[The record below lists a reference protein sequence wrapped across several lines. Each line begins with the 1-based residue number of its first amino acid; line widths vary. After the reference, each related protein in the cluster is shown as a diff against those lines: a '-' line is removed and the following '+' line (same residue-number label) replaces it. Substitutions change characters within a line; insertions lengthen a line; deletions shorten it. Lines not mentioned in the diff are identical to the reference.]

1 MVSLLKI
8 GEFSVLSQISI
19 YMLRHYDEIG
29 LLIPEQV
36 DEFTGY
42 RYYSERQLP
51 IAGKIQALKSM
62 GLSLNLIKEILTKYS
77 DNTEL
82 KNYLEL
88 QAIEQ
93 KEKIEHMRKQLN
105 LLETT
110 IANLD
115 RASDIPLYSVAL
127 KKIPA
132 HYVISVRGIIETP
145 DKEAEL
151 WERLAQERKKQKIQ
165 FANPAWN
172 IAVFHDEGFQE
183 RNLDVEIQQAV
194 IGKCR
199 NSDIMKYKK
208 VDEITAATLTFKG
221 RYALLPQANEEIIRW
236 IGDNRYTSSRISRT
250 LSTPLLEAAS
260 ISTTSRTEPSRI
272 PRQAGHSLQGSP
284 LTGCS
289 QFTARARIFAQV
301 VLPVPRVPVNKYA

>member
-1 MVSLLKI
+1 MKVYNEEREVVSLLKI

-77 DNTEL
+77 DNTGL

-93 KEKIEHMRKQLN
+93 KEKIEHMRKKLN

-115 RASDIPLYSVAL
+115 RDSDIPLYSVAL

-165 FANPAWN
+165 FTNPAGN

-183 RNLDVEIQQAV
+183 RDLDVEIQQAV
-194 IGKCR
+194 IGKCH
-199 NSDIMKYKK
+199 DTDVMKCKK
-208 VDEITAATLTFKG
+208 VEEITAATLTFKG
-221 RYALLPQANEEIIRW
+221 RYELLPQANEEIIRW
-236 IGDNRYTSSRISRT
+236 IGDNQYKLDGNRPPHQKPER
-250 LSTPLLEAAS
+250 LSLPLLPMPHWEG
-260 ISTTSRTEPSRI
+260 P
-272 PRQAGHSLQGSP
+272 
-284 LTGCS
+284 
-289 QFTARARIFAQV
+289 QF
-301 VLPVPRVPVNKYA
+301 

>member
-1 MVSLLKI
+1 MLKI

-62 GLSLNLIKEILTKYS
+62 GLSLNLIKEILTKYA
-77 DNTEL
+77 DNAGL
-82 KNYLEL
+82 KTYLEL

-93 KEKIEHMRKQLN
+93 KEKIEHMQKQLN

-115 RASDIPLYSVAL
+115 HASDIPLYSVAL
-127 KKIPA
+127 KRIPA
-132 HYVISVRGIIETP
+132 HYVISVRGIIAPP

-151 WERLAQERKKQKIQ
+151 WERLAQERKRQKIQ
-165 FANPAWN
+165 FANPTWN
-172 IAVFHDEGFQE
+172 IAIFHDEGFQE
-183 RNLDVEIQQAV
+183 RDLDVEIQQAV
-194 IGKCR
+194 TGKCH
-199 NSDIMKYKK
+199 DTDAMKYKK
-208 VDEITAATLTFKG
+208 VEEITAATLTFKG

-236 IGDNRYTSSRISRT
+236 IGDNQYKLDGNHFNIYHISPET
-250 LSTPLLEAAS
+250 EQLEDEMV
-260 ISTTSRTEPSRI
+260 TEV
-272 PRQAGHSLQGSP
+272 
-284 LTGCS
+284 C
-289 QFTARARIFAQV
+289 F
-301 VLPVPRVPVNKYA
+301 PVCPI

>member
-1 MVSLLKI
+1 MLKI

-77 DNTEL
+77 DNTGL

-88 QAIEQ
+88 QTIEQ

-151 WERLAQERKKQKIQ
+151 WERLAQERKNKKYNLRIQ
-165 FANPAWN
+165 RGILQFSMMRD
-172 IAVFHDEGFQE
+172 F
-183 RNLDVEIQQAV
+183 RREI
-194 IGKCR
+194 
-199 NSDIMKYKK
+199 
-208 VDEITAATLTFKG
+208 
-221 RYALLPQANEEIIRW
+221 
-236 IGDNRYTSSRISRT
+236 
-250 LSTPLLEAAS
+250 
-260 ISTTSRTEPSRI
+260 
-272 PRQAGHSLQGSP
+272 
-284 LTGCS
+284 
-289 QFTARARIFAQV
+289 
-301 VLPVPRVPVNKYA
+301 